1 MRTFAHAFIVVAVL
15 AVPAAGAAQIYS
27 PAAQASGGLRADAEQ
42 IFALA
47 NEARLQAGVGQLQ
60 WDPALAQAALQ
71 HCQRMAAEGPIA
83 HRYGGEPDLS
93 ERAAQAGAHFSVI
106 EENVAVGPSA
116 DAIHEEWMQSP
127 GHRANLLSPDVDRV
141 GVAVVA
147 ARGTLYAVADYS
159 HDVAQLSAVQVEA
172 QVATLV
178 RVSGVTILRNP
189 SVARAACVMDQGIP
203 NTNGG
208 PMPGF
213 IMRWQDADLT
223 RLPQALVG
231 KLASGKYHQAAVGS
245 CPAQI
250 SEGAFTAYRIAV
262 LLY

>member
-1 MRTFAHAFIVVAVL
+1 M
-15 AVPAAGAAQIYS
+15 
-27 PAAQASGGLRADAEQ
+27 
-42 IFALA
+42 
-47 NEARLQAGVGQLQ
+47 
-60 WDPALAQAALQ
+60 
-71 HCQRMAAEGPIA
+71 
-83 HRYGGEPDLS
+83 
-93 ERAAQAGAHFSVI
+93 
-106 EENVAVGPSA
+106 GPSA

-147 ARGTLYAVADYS
+147 ARGALYAVADYS
-159 HDVAQLSAVQVEA
+159 HEVAQLSAAQVEA
-172 QVATLV
+172 QVAALV
-178 RVSGVTILRNP
+178 RVSGITILRNP
-189 SVARAACVMDQGIP
+189 SVARAACVMNEGMP
-203 NTNGG
+203 STNGG

-231 KLASGKYHQAAVGS
+231 KLASGNYHQAAVGS